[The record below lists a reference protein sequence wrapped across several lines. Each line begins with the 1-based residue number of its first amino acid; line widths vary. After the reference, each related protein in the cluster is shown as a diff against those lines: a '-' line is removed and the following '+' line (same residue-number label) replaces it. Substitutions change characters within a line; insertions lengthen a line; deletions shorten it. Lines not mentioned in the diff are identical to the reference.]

1 LKPAALARVCGLFFF
16 ASAAGFEPFDQ
27 AGLSPYEAIA
37 KNCVR
42 LRSLLCSCIWD
53 YLPLAK
59 RSFILGVVALGLL
72 LPADLS
78 FAQVETGPTLAAPP
92 ATTPAPPVA
101 APPPMVPPA
110 AAPTISPA
118 AAATPEPP
126 SDVWKPPAGAATGPY
141 PVPTPEAELPIP
153 GANDPAA
160 AATLANPATKAILE
174 QPQGPWYSPPIWLGP
189 EPWDSGVELGVNGS
203 SGTSDSFSVR
213 TGAYIKRESRFS
225 KLDFDTNYNF
235 TRGDGKTS
243 QNNAK
248 VDITNDWLIDDK
260 SPWTLFAKSN
270 LFYDEFA
277 TFDLQT
283 NLNMGVGY
291 RWVHSPE
298 LELMTRVGAGAE
310 REFGG
315 DENLW
320 KPESLIGFEYSQRVT
335 KTQKFYGK
343 LEYFPQWEQ
352 IDEFRA
358 VGDVGWEIA
367 LIQPSNLSLKLSAS
381 DRYDSSPDGVSPHL
395 VNYSV
400 VLLLK
405 L

>member
-1 LKPAALARVCGLFFF
+1 
-16 ASAAGFEPFDQ
+16 
-27 AGLSPYEAIA
+27 
-37 KNCVR
+37 
-42 LRSLLCSCIWD
+42 
-53 YLPLAK
+53 LAK

-72 LPADLS
+72 LPAARS
-78 FAQVETGPTLAAPP
+78 AAQSDAGPTLAAPP
-92 ATTPAPPVA
+92 SA
-101 APPPMVPPA
+101 APTPVVTPTVPPA
-110 AAPTISPA
+110 AATTA
-118 AAATPEPP
+118 EPP
-126 SDVWKPPAGAATGPY
+126 SEAWKPPAGAATGPY
-141 PVPTPEAELPIP
+141 PMPAPEAELPMP
-153 GANDPAA
+153 GTNDPAA
-160 AATLANPATKAILE
+160 SATLADPATKAILE

-248 VDITNDWLIDDK
+248 VDITNDWLLDDK

-277 TFDLQT
+277 TFNLQT

-291 RWVHSPE
+291 RWVHSPT
-298 LELMTRVGAGAE
+298 LDLMTRVGAGAE

-315 DENLW
+315 DENAW
-320 KPESLIGFEYSQRVT
+320 KPESLLGLEYSQRVT

-352 IDEFRA
+352 VDEFRA
-358 VGDVGWEIA
+358 LADVGWEIA